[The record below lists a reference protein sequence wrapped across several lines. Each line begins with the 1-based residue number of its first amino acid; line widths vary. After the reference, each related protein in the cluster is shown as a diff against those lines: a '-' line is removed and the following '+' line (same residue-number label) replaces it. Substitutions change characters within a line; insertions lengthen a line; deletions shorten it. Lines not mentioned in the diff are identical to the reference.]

1 MKGRKENVD
10 IQQKTDLIVNAIC
23 GKRADRVLIGPDI
36 DQSYICQMAGIDL
49 FRATWDY
56 NELVRAFRIMLEE
69 FPIDFNMGFDWL
81 SPERSEILG
90 SRNWRQNS
98 EGVMQHPEVTV
109 MEIEDYEAFIEDPM
123 ACITSTILPRLHT
136 NLAGGGMQAA
146 TTLARAMMFEQ
157 TKKYDYFTKLY
168 EVSYEKAV
176 PLYYGSMFY
185 APFDMLADLLRGIS
199 QIAIDVRKRGALVE
213 QACEKLAVLMVDYIK
228 TSFPVPE
235 SGFPL
240 TCSWVHLPPM
250 INPRQFDRFFWPTF
264 KYVCDEL
271 AGAGYNLYLHFQGD
285 YMDGKYFDYYSTL
298 PANHCMIAVEQQDF
312 RHALET
318 IGKDHFISC
327 AYPIRTFASH
337 TKEECVQKAKELL
350 DIGMSAGGNFYFGFD
365 KPPFLLSDGAP
376 DKIKAVFDYVAEHGV
391 YGG

>member
-1 MKGRKENVD
+1 MNLQE
-10 IQQKTDLIVNAIC
+10 KTDQIMQCIK
-23 GKRADRVLIGPDI
+23 GKRGDRVLIGPDI

-49 FRATWDY
+49 FQATWDY
-56 NELVRAFRIMLEE
+56 NELVKAFGILIDE
-69 FPIDFNMGFDWL
+69 FNIDFNMRFDWL

-109 MEIEDYEAFIEDPM
+109 MEAEDYEAFIEDPM
-123 ACITSTILPRLHT
+123 KCITDTILPRLHT

-146 TTLARAMMFEQ
+146 TTLARAMTFDQ

-168 EVSYEKAV
+168 ELSSEKAV
-176 PLYYGSMFY
+176 PLYYGTMFY
-185 APFDMLADLLRGIS
+185 APFDMLADLLRGIR
-199 QIAIDVRKRGALVE
+199 QISIDVRKRADLVE
-213 QACEKLAVLMVDYIK
+213 KACEKLADLMIDYIK

-235 SGFPL
+235 DGFPL
-240 TCSWVHLPPM
+240 ACSWVHLPPM
-250 INPRQFDRFFWPTF
+250 INPKQFDRFFWPTF

-271 AGAGYNLYLHFQGD
+271 TASGYYLYLHFQGD

-312 RHALET
+312 GRTLET
-318 IGKDHFISC
+318 IGKNNLVSC
-327 AYPIRTFASH
+327 SYPIRQFASH
-337 TKEECVQKAKELL
+337 TTEECVALAKELL
-350 DIGMSAGGNFYFGFD
+350 ETGMNSGRNFYFGFD
-365 KPPFLLSDGAP
+365 KPPFLLKDGAP
-376 DKIKAVFDYVAEHGV
+376 EKLKAVFDYVREHGV